1 MAITT
6 YTELK
11 TAVAT
16 WLARSDLT
24 SVIPD
29 FITLAEA
36 EFQRSIRD
44 RRMVTTSDLSTSAGT
59 ATVALPADFL
69 EARTLILQS
78 TPYRTLT
85 YATPAQINRNWP
97 SASDTGTPSQY
108 TIIGTNLKLGKIP
121 DAVYTLELEYYQKI
135 PVLSGSNADNWLLL
149 AYPDIYLF
157 ASLEQAGFYTKN
169 DRLVSVANAGLRRGM
184 DSLEAEGMRSSWG
197 GGPLAAAVDS
207 TVR

>member
-6 YTELK
+6 YTELQ
-11 TAVAT
+11 TAIAT

-29 FITLAEA
+29 FVTLAEA
-36 EFQRSIRD
+36 EFQRTIRD
-44 RRMVTTSDLSTSAGT
+44 RRMVTTSDLSTSANT
-59 ATVALPADFL
+59 ATVALPNDFL
-69 EARTLILQS
+69 EARTLILES

-85 YATPAQINRNWP
+85 YVTPAQLNKNFP
-97 SASDTGTPSQY
+97 NSADVGTPSQY
-108 TIIGTNLKLGKIP
+108 TIIGTNIKLGKIP

-157 ASLEQAGFYTKN
+157 GSLEQAGFYAKN
-169 DRLVSVANAGLRRGM
+169 DRLVTVANAGLQRGLS
-184 DSLEAEGMRSSWG
+184 SLKEEANRSSWG
-197 GGPLAAAVDS
+197 GPLSASVDV